1 MHGGLVVADVRVG
14 AEAEDRHVQPAGV
27 LDLRVVA
34 ADGLRAEEAAV
45 FGLDVGLFDKAAL
58 EHVAAAVRLVH
69 ALKLGDGEESGVP
82 EAQLPRGAEPGEL
95 LIQAARRPP
104 GGEGQHGVGLLFQ
117 DAPDLRGGAGVAF
130 LVAAYDRFHSIVPF
144 PMGQTISMWIVLFRT
159 IVIYLILML
168 FLRLLGKRQLGEM
181 ELSEFVAAALIANLA
196 AHPLEE
202 TEQPMLPPLLAIAA
216 LSVLELLT
224 AWISLR
230 SIRLRALLYGRPS
243 LIIDHGKIDQ
253 AEMRRNRFTPD
264 ELMQAMRSSGV
275 LDINEVLYAVLE
287 TNGTLSV
294 FPHRRGPAGHGGADG
309 RRSRGGRLS
318 ERRHQ
323 RRADHGSQPQTPRL

>member
-1 MHGGLVVADVRVG
+1 
-14 AEAEDRHVQPAGV
+14 
-27 LDLRVVA
+27 
-34 ADGLRAEEAAV
+34 
-45 FGLDVGLFDKAAL
+45 
-58 EHVAAAVRLVH
+58 
-69 ALKLGDGEESGVP
+69 
-82 EAQLPRGAEPGEL
+82 
-95 LIQAARRPP
+95 
-104 GGEGQHGVGLLFQ
+104 
-117 DAPDLRGGAGVAF
+117 
-130 LVAAYDRFHSIVPF
+130 
-144 PMGQTISMWIVLFRT
+144 MWIVLFRT

-294 FPHRRGPAGHGGADG
+294 IPIAEAQPVTAGQMGVAAEQAGYPSVVISDG
-309 RRSRGGRLS
+309 RIMDHNLKRLGFNRAWLDKRLRGQGQKDPSRVFLMTADESGKVFFCEK
-318 ERRHQ
+318 ER
-323 RRADHGSQPQTPRL
+323 D